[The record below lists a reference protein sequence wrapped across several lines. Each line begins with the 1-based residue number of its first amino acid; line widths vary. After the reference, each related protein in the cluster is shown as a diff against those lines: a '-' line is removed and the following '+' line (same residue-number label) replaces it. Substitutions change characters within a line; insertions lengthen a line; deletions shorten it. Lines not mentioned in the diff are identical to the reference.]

1 MRAFRSWAPTR
12 RLGHWSRRSGAAW
25 PLLAGFAALVLLLEA
40 GFELVDAAHLL
51 IPRQWPT
58 PYLGQCLDLL
68 LHLGVIGF
76 MLALVERLF
85 PGSASPKRYLQALWF
100 WAWYIPV
107 AVWCGNAVHD
117 FVTRHGIEPLL
128 SVGLADLR
136 LENPWQTVAGAALVL
151 LGAIV
156 LDFFVYWFHRMQHA
170 VPLLWAFHS
179 THHANR
185 SLNGVGSYHHP
196 LEDVL
201 RIPFMMLPL
210 ALTIEIEAPQLA
222 FVSAFVATW
231 GFVNHM
237 DTHLHFG
244 PLLRNVFAD
253 PWYHRVHHSLAT
265 EHYDKNFAGTFSL
278 WDRLFGT
285 QVLPPADAHQLP
297 VGLVDVP
304 HPEGLRDYLFT
315 PLRVLSRRLRP
326 AKADATDEALG
337 KSH

>member
-1 MRAFRSWAPTR
+1 MGQEAKQAA
-12 RLGHWSRRSGAAW
+12 GAL
-25 PLLAGFAALVLLLEA
+25 PLVAGLAALVLLLEM
-40 GFELVDAAHLL
+40 GFELVDAIGLF

-68 LHLGVIGF
+68 LHLGVVGL
-76 MLALVERLF
+76 MMALVEQLF
-85 PGSASPKRYLQALWF
+85 PGSGSPKRYLQALWF
-100 WAWYIPV
+100 WSWYVPV
-107 AVWCGNAVHD
+107 AVWCGNAVHA
-117 FVTRHGIEPLL
+117 FLTRNGIEPLVSL
-128 SVGLADLR
+128 GLDDLG
-136 LENPWQTVAGAALVL
+136 LNAAWQTAAGVGLVL

-237 DTHLHFG
+237 DTRLHFG

-253 PWYHRVHHSLAT
+253 PRYHRVHHSLAS
-265 EHYDKNFAGTFSL
+265 EHYDANFAGMFSP

-285 QVLPPADAHQLP
+285 QILPPPDAHLLP
-297 VGLVDVP
+297 VGLADVP
-304 HPEGLRDYLFT
+304 HPAGLRDYLFT
-315 PLRVLSRRLRP
+315 PVRLLLRRPPHTAAESADEVLGNER
-326 AKADATDEALG
+326 
-337 KSH
+337 